1 MIAGRVWDVL
11 ALPVAGILCMSARA
25 PAARQPRPSP
35 TATIQFQRQSELRSL
50 AEKKS
55 NARSQRT
62 VMLGFYAA
70 AEDESDDDMGFSL
83 FG

>member
-1 MIAGRVWDVL
+1 MHVCSRTR
-11 ALPVAGILCMSARA
+11 RA
-25 PAARQPRPSP
+25 PTPSF
-35 TATIQFQRQSELRSL
+35 AHCYHSIQRQSELRSL